1 MNSFLKILT
10 NYIEKILVFLLSLI
24 FIITF
29 ILVLL
34 RYVFNQSITGANEI
48 VTIMFIYTTAF
59 GSALSI
65 GKREH
70 ISINMVINKLKP
82 ENLKKIRYVQYILI
96 FSLHAMLLLFCLE
109 WINTAGG
116 YLMPATG
123 LPRIVVI
130 SSIPF
135 GCVLSLMYC
144 LKHLIKPVGSN

>member
-65 GKREH
+65 GKEEH
-70 ISINMVINKLKP
+70 ISINMVINKLGFD
-82 ENLKKIRYVQYILI
+82 NLKKIRFIQHILI
-96 FSLHAMLLLFCLE
+96 FSLHAMLLLFCLD

-123 LPRIVVI
+123 LPRIVAI

-135 GCVLSLMYC
+135 GCVLSLIYC
-144 LKHLIKPVGSN
+144 LKHLTKPVGNN

>member
-24 FIITF
+24 FVITF
-29 ILVLL
+29 ILVVL

-48 VTIMFIYTTAF
+48 VTILFIYTTAL
-59 GSALSI
+59 GSALSL
-65 GKREH
+65 GKGEH
-70 ISINMVINKLKP
+70 ISINMVINKLSSN
-82 ENLKKIRYVQYILI
+82 NLKKIRFIQYILI
-96 FSLHAMLLLFCLE
+96 FSLHAAFLLFCLD

-135 GCVLSLMYC
+135 GCVLGLMYC
-144 LKHLIKPVGSN
+144 LKHLIKSVGNN

>member
-1 MNSFLKILT
+1 MISFLKTLT
-10 NYIEKILVFLLSLI
+10 NYIEKILVFLLSSI
-24 FIITF
+24 FVITF
-29 ILVLL
+29 ILVFL

-82 ENLKKIRYVQYILI
+82 DNLKKIRYVQYILI

-123 LPRIVVI
+123 LPRIVAI
-130 SSIPF
+130 GSIPF
-135 GCVLSLMYC
+135 GCILSLMYC
-144 LKHLIKPVGSN
+144 LKHLINPVSNN

>member
-1 MNSFLKILT
+1 MNGFLKILT
-10 NYIEKILVFLLSLI
+10 NYIEKILVLLLSLI

-29 ILVLL
+29 ILVFL

-82 ENLKKIRYVQYILI
+82 DNLKKIRYVQYILI

-135 GCVLSLMYC
+135 GCVLALMYC
-144 LKHLIKPVGSN
+144 LKHLIKSVGSN

>member
-1 MNSFLKILT
+1 MNVFLKILT
-10 NYIEKILVFLLSLI
+10 NYIEKILVSLLSLI
-24 FIITF
+24 FVITF

-65 GKREH
+65 GKEEH
-70 ISINMVINKLKP
+70 ISINMVINKLSSD
-82 ENLKKIRYVQYILI
+82 NLKKIRFIQYILI
-96 FSLHAMLLLFCLE
+96 FSLHTILLLFCLD

-135 GCVLSLMYC
+135 GCVLGLMYC
-144 LKHLIKPVGSN
+144 LKHLIKPVGNN

>member
-1 MNSFLKILT
+1 MNIFLKTLT

-24 FIITF
+24 FVITF

-65 GKREH
+65 EKREH

-82 ENLKKIRYVQYILI
+82 DNLKKIRYVQYILI

-135 GCVLSLMYC
+135 GCVLALMYC

>member
-1 MNSFLKILT
+1 MNSFLKTLT

-24 FIITF
+24 FVITF

-82 ENLKKIRYVQYILI
+82 DNLKKIRYVQYILI

-135 GCVLSLMYC
+135 GCVLALMYC
-144 LKHLIKPVGSN
+144 LKHLIKSVGSN

>member
-82 ENLKKIRYVQYILI
+82 DNLKKIRYVQYILI

-135 GCVLSLMYC
+135 GCVLALMYC